1 MEPTEGSETS
11 AELKRTPG
19 IYLKERI
26 QYLKPD
32 ESLKS
37 SFIFFNCYTRK
48 MDVPGTSETSVAIYQ
63 STRRCTLQDFNM
75 FQ

>member
-11 AELKRTPG
+11 AELKRMPG
-19 IYLKERI
+19 IYPKERI

-37 SFIFFNCYTRK
+37 RRQAVLAFQESTIAKCCMKLTNNRK
-48 MDVPGTSETSVAIYQ
+48 LI
-63 STRRCTLQDFNM
+63 LQKFGN
-75 FQ
+75 

>member
-19 IYLKERI
+19 IYPKEHI

-37 SFIFFNCYTRK
+37 RIVLVSGILQIIEN
-48 MDVPGTSETSVAIYQ
+48 TSTGIAIYQ
-63 STRRCTLQDFNM
+63 LRGMLIG
-75 FQ
+75 

>member
-1 MEPTEGSETS
+1 MESTEVFETS

-19 IYLKERI
+19 MYPKERI

-37 SFIFFNCYTRK
+37 SQIFIHVSWVLGTVEGGPGIHERVDGEMIRK
-48 MDVPGTSETSVAIYQ
+48 IINEM
-63 STRRCTLQDFNM
+63 
-75 FQ
+75 